1 MGPSKK
7 FFKRIFALALSAALS
22 GALLPGGQNLF
33 AQERPRPQV
42 VQTSQGKIRGLFV
55 GGVYR
60 FLGVPYASAKERFVP
75 PVQAAPW
82 NGVRDATKHG
92 AICPQGTLFGA
103 GRNVAGWGKS
113 NDCLNLNIWTGAV
126 NPDGG
131 APGQKKRA
139 VMVWL
144 HGGGFSIGSANS
156 AMFDGSNLA
165 RLYDVVVV
173 GVNHRLNVFG
183 HLDLSAFGKKYRHS
197 ANVGILDI
205 EAALRWVQQNIETFG
220 GDPGNVTIFGE
231 SGGGAKVLA
240 LMAAPSAKGLFHK
253 AINESGA
260 AEKMGVEFTPQE
272 LSRELGR
279 RTAELLGLDENNIEE
294 IQKIGLL
301 KIMAAGDKAR
311 AALANERKIS
321 FVDGEGYCL
330 DWQPVVDGDFL
341 PSSPVTQNAFA
352 ASAADVPLIVGSNL
366 NEWSAWRECFSHPNM
381 TQEQIDE
388 YALAYPEKDKESAP
402 LVDTFFRLALLKV
415 AASKSGQKGANV
427 YMYVFAK
434 GVPKYGAFHTAEI
447 PFVFA
452 NCGDPL
458 SAVMSQAWTN
468 FAKTGVPF
476 ADGLPEWEP
485 YSRQGGATMIFD
497 DQCRLARRH
506 DERLMKMLVPGCSW

>member
-1 MGPSKK
+1 MGPSKN

-22 GALLPGGQNLF
+22 GALLPGGQSLF

-156 AMFDGSNLA
+156 AI
-165 RLYDVVVV
+165 
-173 GVNHRLNVFG
+173 
-183 HLDLSAFGKKYRHS
+183 GKKYRHS

-352 ASAADVPLIVGSNL
+352 ASAAGVPLIVGSNL

-388 YALAYPEKDKESAP
+388 YALAYPEKDKE
-402 LVDTFFRLALLKV
+402 LALALNEIWKD
-415 AASKSGQKGANV
+415 
-427 YMYVFAK
+427 VFAK